1 MLHLQAAHQKN
12 EWMGRMLVQVHDEL
26 LFEIPPSELL
36 VTKTNQAPHG
46 AGTPPVRPVVVDLK
60 TGSNWSEMTAF
71 KDVIPAASGR
81 GSMVSPPTTAGMTIN
96 MAFEDLHRPLTSAG
110 FRGAIKWII
119 LISGGIL
126 ILQQFVGS
134 E

>member
-1 MLHLQAAHQKN
+1 
-12 EWMGRMLVQVHDEL
+12 
-26 LFEIPPSELL
+26 
-36 VTKTNQAPHG
+36 
-46 AGTPPVRPVVVDLK
+46 
-60 TGSNWSEMTAF
+60 
-71 KDVIPAASGR
+71 
-81 GSMVSPPTTAGMTIN
+81 MTIN

-134 E
+134 ELIDWFGLTPVWSCETFGCGRW